1 MPRLILKIDE
11 AVAAL
16 LDAQVEVLSKS
27 QAAREFGVAVNR
39 QVAARVALMRG
50 LSVMGAVDAG
60 PVDVGPS
67 DVGPVKVDVDEP
79 KTGEVDLGPDV
90 EVNDLGEIQPPDG
103 WGRFKSSERVPP
115 EQSDVHE
122 YYEKHGWARWYGNA
136 GGEAISFYW
145 CNKQT
150 HQDLEPW
157 AGKDSKGKSIVVQ
170 TTPWGP
176 GHIIPHGWSGV

>member
-1 MPRLILKIDE
+1 MPRLILKIDD
-11 AVAAL
+11 AVAAM
-16 LDAQVEVLSKS
+16 LDAQVEALSKS

-50 LSVMGAVDAG
+50 LSVMGVSGAG
-60 PVDVGPS
+60 PVDA
-67 DVGPVKVDVDEP
+67 GPVKVDVGEP
-79 KTGEVDLGPDV
+79 KTGEADLGPDV
-90 EVNDLGEIQPPDG
+90 DVDEHGQVQPPEG
-103 WGRFKSSERVPP
+103 WAKFKSSERVPP

-145 CNKQT
+145 CDKQA
-150 HQDLEPW
+150 HQGLNPW
-157 AGKDSKGKSIVVQ
+157 AGKDSKGKSIIVQ

-176 GHIIPHGWSGV
+176 GHIIPHGWAGL